1 MTEGSKQGSPD
12 FSRPMAVLQA
22 CHERIRAECE
32 KLRQLVEHVQAHGCD
47 DEARQTAAA
56 VVRYFDGGARV
67 HHEDEEEDLL
77 PRMMSAATM
86 SRGSSLTRMI
96 ADIATEHREMDR
108 SWTELRA
115 SVQEVMVNQA
125 TLDPLQVDRFVKL
138 YRSHLMMEESNVFPL
153 AQMLLS
159 RQDLADIGAN
169 MALRRENSPA

>member
-1 MTEGSKQGSPD
+1 MSEGSKKGSSD

-32 KLRQLVEHVQAHGCD
+32 RLRQLVEHVQAHGCD
-47 DEARQTAAA
+47 EEARQTAASI
-56 VVRYFDGGARV
+56 VRYFDTGARV

-86 SRGSSLTRMI
+86 SRGSSLTRMV

-115 SVQEVMVNQA
+115 SLQEVMA
-125 TLDPLQVDRFVKL
+125 HRDSLDPLQVDRFVKL
-138 YRSHLMMEESNVFPL
+138 YRSHLMMEESNVFRL
-153 AQMLLS
+153 AEMILS

-169 MALRRENSPA
+169 MAQRRGNLPA

>member
-1 MTEGSKQGSPD
+1 MSEGSKKESPD
-12 FSRPMAVLQA
+12 FSRPMAVLHA
-22 CHERIRAECE
+22 CHERIRSECE
-32 KLRQLVEHVQAHGCD
+32 RLRRLVEHVQAHGCD

-56 VVRYFDGGARV
+56 VVLYFDTGARV

-86 SRGSSLTRMI
+86 SRGSSLTRMV
-96 ADIATEHREMDR
+96 ADICTEHREMDR

-115 SVQEVMVNQA
+115 SLQEVMAHQDS
-125 TLDPLQVDRFVKL
+125 LDPLQVDRFVKL

-153 AQMLLS
+153 AEMLLS

-169 MALRRENSPA
+169 MAQRRSDLPA